1 MVPQLVIRD
10 SESPS
15 GCSFAGLMEL
25 YENNYIFLRRLIPQL
40 DHGDDVMV
48 SSISHGPDLHL
59 AIEERCAYT
68 TTLALTHQFAEVLAP
83 ETLPNL
89 RLRIYHDARVAEVM
103 PHSAPEGFAG
113 GSIRPTSGMG
123 TLAWRW
129 QVNRFLQRWLRY
141 CLGEG
146 YGFPVE
152 FDDRVTL
159 RPPARRWAV

>member
-1 MVPQLVIRD
+1 MVSQLVIRD
-10 SESPS
+10 SESPA

-59 AIEERCAYT
+59 AIEERCPYT
-68 TTLALTHQFAEVLAP
+68 TTLSLTHQFLLESAP

-89 RLRIYHDARVAEVM
+89 QLRIYHDARVAEVM
-103 PHSAPEGFAG
+103 PTCAPTGFAG
-113 GSIRPTSGMG
+113 ASFKPMASRG

-129 QVNRFLQRWLRY
+129 QVNRFLQRWLRF

>member
-1 MVPQLVIRD
+1 MVSQLVIRD
-10 SESPS
+10 SESPT

-48 SSISHGPDLHL
+48 SSVCHGPDLHL
-59 AIEERCAYT
+59 EIEERCPYT
-68 TTLALTHQFAEVLAP
+68 TTLSLTHQFLRKSAP
-83 ETLPNL
+83 EALPNL
-89 RLRIYHDARVAEVM
+89 QLRIYHDARVAEVM
-103 PHSAPEGFAG
+103 PTCAPAGFAG
-113 GSIRPTSGMG
+113 AAFEPMARRG

-129 QVNRFLQRWLRY
+129 QVNRFLQRWLRF

>member
-1 MVPQLVIRD
+1 
-10 SESPS
+10 
-15 GCSFAGLMEL
+15 MEL

-40 DHGDDVMV
+40 DQGDDVMV
-48 SSISHGPDLHL
+48 SSICHGPDLHL
-59 AIEERCAYT
+59 AIEERCPYT
-68 TTLALTHQFAEVLAP
+68 TTLALTHQFMEYAAP
-83 ETLPNL
+83 EVLPNL

-103 PHSAPEGFAG
+103 PGSLPAGFAG
-113 GSIRPTSGMG
+113 APFKPVSGG
-123 TLAWRW
+123 ATLAWRW